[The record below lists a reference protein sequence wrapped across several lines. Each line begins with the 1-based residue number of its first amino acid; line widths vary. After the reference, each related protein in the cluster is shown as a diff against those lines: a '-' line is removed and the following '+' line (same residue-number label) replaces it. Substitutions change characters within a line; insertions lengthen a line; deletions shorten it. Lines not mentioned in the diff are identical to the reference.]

1 MADVLPF
8 KSKTFCGSLEVQGQL
23 TATSKVL
30 RIQRMKEVFEQEKM
44 LSAVAAEAHRQCI
57 AERKAAR
64 MRMEIDRKRKEKENE
79 LRILS
84 NKRDTA
90 VSQTGAAHERAKK
103 NVDIMLKRSE
113 MESKNAA
120 RRHEEVL
127 QRGKAALKLRH
138 EQILETQRASMRIL
152 ELHQTKREI
161 RMSDREDAHANGE
174 VYSARQQLLA
184 LQKEAVANLHSVP
197 VVYTQTR
204 VQQGAVS
211 IEQRFP
217 VEVHAQVWRHGVNGA
232 ANSAAGS
239 NSRLMTEVLNEAS
252 IEEMTVR
259 KKTWSKVMTE
269 MLTKIKIKMRAQVAK
284 ITVQQRKGVIYLE
297 SELQRL
303 EVADKAPAR
312 QTRVCSTVGVA
323 PDAEPPRVQS
333 AFEKMFLSKPV
344 RLDNKH
350 IQYRTGSHLVQA
362 NLEKHVQHVQ
372 HQQDVDSSGGA
383 YPTWHSEQPD
393 HAFGGTSSAAAFP
406 EDHHATFHG
415 AYAEADTQST
425 GGSSTISEEL
435 RVLQSERRMYE
446 DLDGCSTVSDIPM
459 ISRPPPHWTS
469 YSHTFET
476 HEQEQHS
483 FGEDA
488 ALASA
493 NQQRA
498 QSHPQ
503 NVEVKIPQ
511 VQKHSG
517 SSGHREQEMARNGP
531 RGSPSPLPSSPSS
544 VATSPSTAS
553 SHSSSFSQ
561 VHSIINFSE

>member
-1 MADVLPF
+1 MADVLPLKG
-8 KSKTFCGSLEVQGQL
+8 KSFCGSLEVQGQL

-64 MRMEIDRKRKEKENE
+64 MRIEIDKKRKEKESE

-90 VSQTGAAHERAKK
+90 VSQTGSAHERAKK

-113 MESKNAA
+113 IESRNAA

-127 QRGKAALKLRH
+127 QRGKVALKLRH
-138 EQILETQRASMRIL
+138 EQILETQRASMRLL
-152 ELHQTKREI
+152 ELHQTKREM

-174 VYSARQQLLA
+174 VYSARQQLFA

-197 VVYTQTR
+197 VVYTHTR

-217 VEVHAQVWRHGVNGA
+217 VEVHAQVWRHGINGA
-232 ANSAAGS
+232 SNSAAGS

-259 KKTWSKVMTE
+259 KKNWSKVMTE
-269 MLTKIKIKMRAQVAK
+269 MLTKIKVKMRAQVAK

-303 EVADKAPAR
+303 EAADKAPAR
-312 QTRVCSTVGVA
+312 QMRVCSTLGVA

-372 HQQDVDSSGGA
+372 HQQDVDGSGGA
-383 YPTWHSEQPD
+383 FPTWHTEQPAD
-393 HAFGGTSSAAAFP
+393 FPFGGASSAAPFP

-415 AYAEADTQST
+415 AFADADAQST
-425 GGSSTISEEL
+425 SGSSTVSEEL

-459 ISRPPPHWTS
+459 ISRPPPHWTFS
-469 YSHTFET
+469 YSQTFEQ
-476 HEQEQHS
+476 HVQEEQS
-483 FGEDA
+483 SNSDA
-488 ALASA
+488 ALDSA
-493 NQQRA
+493 HQQRA
-498 QSHPQ
+498 SSNQQ
-503 NVEVKIPQ
+503 NVAVKIPR
-511 VQKHSG
+511 VQKHGGSG
-517 SSGHREQEMARNGP
+517 GHREQDMARKGP

-544 VATSPSTAS
+544 VATSPSTATS
-553 SHSSSFSQ
+553 NSSSFSQ
-561 VHSIINFSE
+561 VRPFC